1 MGWSGHLY
9 CYVSYLRISKWNVY
23 YQPPHSSYGYWIVSN
38 TKKRI
43 WSLNLIWSGIPFLYL
58 LKTSENLRFCDVFR
72 GYKRGTPGSSGLT
85 HFSPLLTFYTPW
97 NHQKNFMVISTITND
112 DANTKTFKLGC
123 FTRASVEP
131 RASLELVLCN
141 RRPRKQD
148 RNSPRIS
155 IKEGGFALVHVN
167 FVTFLTFKRFIPYK

>member
-1 MGWSGHLY
+1 MGWSGHIY

-148 RNSPRIS
+148 RNSPRIF

>member
-1 MGWSGHLY
+1 MKCVLPTTTFKLRLLNSFKHQKKNL
-9 CYVSYLRISKWNVY
+9 VS
-23 YQPPHSSYGYWIVSN
+23 
-38 TKKRI
+38 
-43 WSLNLIWSGIPFLYL
+43 NLIWSDIPFLYL

>member
-1 MGWSGHLY
+1 MKCVLPTTTFKLRLLNSFKHQKKNL
-9 CYVSYLRISKWNVY
+9 VS
-23 YQPPHSSYGYWIVSN
+23 
-38 TKKRI
+38 
-43 WSLNLIWSGIPFLYL
+43 NLIWSGIPFLYL

-97 NHQKNFMVISTITND
+97 NHQKNFMVISTITNN